1 VRCDVIDCGTDD
13 AVALTHALARADLAI
28 DAMYGTGFRGVLAG
42 TAAQLAAWS
51 QSAVIPVLAVDIPS
65 GVDGATGSAEGPS
78 VRATATVTFQAYKPG
93 LCFAVGRSAAGNVRV
108 VDLGIALAPI
118 APSVHLIAGSDV
130 AAWLPMPS
138 ATAHKWMHAVYVV
151 GGSSGMIG
159 APRLVSHAAMR
170 AGAGMVWCGVPGD
183 AVREVGGTEVIARSL
198 AATPDGTALD
208 ATAVDGILS
217 AAKRFGA
224 MVIGPGLGGHART
237 VAAVQQLVAEAPVP
251 LVLDADGLNA
261 IAGDLAPLRV
271 RALQA
276 HVPTVLTPHDGEYA
290 RLTGRL
296 PDADRIA
303 SARALAE
310 ETRTVVLLKG
320 STTTIAAPDGRVLLA
335 MRGGPELATAGTG
348 DALSGIIGAF
358 LARGVPAFEAA
369 AAGAYVH
376 GQAGRRVGS
385 GLVASDLLSAIP
397 RTLAELSETG
407 V

>member
-1 VRCDVIDCGTDD
+1 
-13 AVALTHALARADLAI
+13 
-28 DAMYGTGFRGVLAG
+28 
-42 TAAQLAAWS
+42 
-51 QSAVIPVLAVDIPS
+51 
-65 GVDGATGSAEGPS
+65 
-78 VRATATVTFQAYKPG
+78 
-93 LCFAVGRSAAGNVRV
+93 
-108 VDLGIALAPI
+108 
-118 APSVHLIAGSDV
+118 
-130 AAWLPMPS
+130 
-138 ATAHKWMHAVYVV
+138 
-151 GGSSGMIG
+151 
-159 APRLVSHAAMR
+159 
-170 AGAGMVWCGVPGD
+170 MVWCGVPGD